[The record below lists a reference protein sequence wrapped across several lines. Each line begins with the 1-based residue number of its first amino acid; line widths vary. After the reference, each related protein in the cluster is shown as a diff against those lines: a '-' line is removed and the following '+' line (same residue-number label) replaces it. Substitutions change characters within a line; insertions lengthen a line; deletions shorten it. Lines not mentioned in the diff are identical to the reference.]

1 MEVYRPKGRRFYYY
15 DVSLPGQPRVR
26 KSTGLTNKSDAQ
38 LKANDDL
45 AKARDNGSVDVLR
58 RKAPV
63 LEVFA
68 IEFIEWVKATQTLKH
83 HARRYYTNGWG
94 WLKDTL
100 VAKMPMDKISNHNLE
115 TIQFPGEPE
124 NHSSANCSIR
134 TLRKMYTKAKEMK
147 KFYGERP
154 QFKLR
159 EEVGRSIQMSPEQA
173 EQIDAHWEPGEE
185 SQNSRDL
192 FRTICSSGFR
202 PDECFRTRWEYVIW
216 ERAVYCNSKG
226 KTPAARREVPLN
238 LPPFDCVQVLRDRWK
253 RMGCPKDGWIFP
265 SPKSTSGHMVTIHKP
280 FTKARNRAGL
290 PQEMVLYTARHGAC
304 TRVAEVTT
312 LKAVMQL
319 MGHAD
324 IKTALKY
331 QHPDSKGIGEK
342 LWEQMKTQTDEKL
355 LQKMGVKL

>member
-68 IEFIEWVKATQTLKH
+68 IEFIEWVKATQSLKH
-83 HARRYYTNGWG
+83 DAQRYYTNGWG
-94 WLKDTL
+94 WLKNTPI
-100 VAKMPMDKISNHNLE
+100 AKMAMDQISNHHLE
-115 TIQFPGEPE
+115 TIQFPGDKPE
-124 NHSSANCSIR
+124 STANCSIR
-134 TLRKMYTKAKEMK
+134 TLRKMYTKAEEMK
-147 KFYGERP
+147 RFFGKRP

-159 EEVGRSIQMSPEQA
+159 EECGRSIHMQPA
-173 EQIDAHWEPGEE
+173 DALAIDTHWEPGEE

-192 FRTICSSGFR
+192 FRVLCSSGFR
-202 PDECFRTRWEYVIW
+202 PKECFAARWEYMVW
-216 ERAVYCNSKG
+216 DRAVYSNPKG
-226 KTPAARREVPLN
+226 KTPAARREVPLS
-238 LPPFDCVQVLRDRWK
+238 LPPFDCVQVLKDRWE
-253 RMGCPKDGWIFP
+253 RMGCPKAGWIFP
-265 SPKSTSGHMVTIHKP
+265 SSKAKSGHMVTIHKP
-280 FTKARNRAGL
+280 FTNARNRAGL
-290 PQEMVLYTARHGAC
+290 PEEMVLYTARHGAC

-331 QHPDSKGIGEK
+331 QHPDSKAIGDL
-342 LWEQMKTQTDEKL
+342 LWDRMRTNGSVQ
-355 LQKMGVKL
+355 